1 MNKLYQKNERGTF
14 MTFHQLKIFTAT
26 AKHLNMTKASRELHV
41 SQSCISQQ
49 LKLLEEECRV
59 KLYNKIGR
67 GIELTEK
74 GRLLLID
81 VEPILHQIKKLKE
94 KYNGY
99 EKNVKSGEASF

>member
-14 MTFHQLKIFTAT
+14 MTLHQLKIFAAA

-41 SQSCISQQ
+41 SQSSISQQ
-49 LKLLEEECRV
+49 LKLLEEEYEV

-81 VEPILHQIKKLKE
+81 VKPILDQIKKLKE
-94 KYNGY
+94 KCTSM
-99 EKNVKSGEASF
+99 KKGEQWRDNIK

>member
-1 MNKLYQKNERGTF
+1 
-14 MTFHQLKIFTAT
+14 MTLHQLKIFAAT
-26 AKHLNMTKASRELHV
+26 AKHLNMTKASLELHI

-49 LKLLEEECRV
+49 LKLLEEECKI

-67 GIELTEK
+67 GIELTEN

-81 VEPILHQIKKLKE
+81 VEPILYQIKKLKE

-99 EKNVKSGEASF
+99 EKRVKNRAADFKN